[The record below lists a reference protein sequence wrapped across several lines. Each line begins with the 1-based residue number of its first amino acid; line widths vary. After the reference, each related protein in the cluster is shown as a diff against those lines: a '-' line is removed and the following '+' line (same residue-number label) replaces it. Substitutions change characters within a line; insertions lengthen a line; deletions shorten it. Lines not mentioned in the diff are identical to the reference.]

1 MKTCCICP
9 GTSPSPCHPPHDS
22 SPVARTSWLFCLPS
36 ATHVSSL
43 GLHSIVT
50 SSQNHLQIDKIHLVC
65 WVQNIDIKCAGPP
78 NINFP
83 PFHRFRGWYLTVTL
97 SLKMMTRGRGW
108 EVLLPTLTS
117 WPGQKEGW
125 NKYKINIYITLLLD
139 SLSLTSFW
147 CILRPRL
154 KILDSCK
161 LGILPNPLV
170 AWVAQSGHY

>member
-1 MKTCCICP
+1 MKTCCICQ
-9 GTSPSPCHPPHDS
+9 GTAASPCHPPHDS
-22 SPVARTSWLFCLPS
+22 SPVTGTSWLFCLPS

-78 NINFP
+78 NVNFP

-97 SLKMMTRGRGW
+97 SLWREDEDEKCRSRLWQAGQDGR
-108 EVLLPTLTS
+108 
-117 WPGQKEGW
+117 KA
-125 NKYKINIYITLLLD
+125 KINTKSIFTLLCCWIHWASPVFD
-139 SLSLTSFW
+139 ASWVS
-147 CILRPRL
+147 PRL

-170 AWVAQSGHY
+170 AWVAQSGPY

>member
-1 MKTCCICP
+1 MC
-9 GTSPSPCHPPHDS
+9 
-22 SPVARTSWLFCLPS
+22 
-36 ATHVSSL
+36 
-43 GLHSIVT
+43 
-50 SSQNHLQIDKIHLVC
+50 
-65 WVQNIDIKCAGPP
+65 GPP
-78 NINFP
+78 NVNFP

-97 SLKMMTRGRGW
+97 SLKFMTRGRGW
-108 EVLLPTLTS
+108 EVQ
-117 WPGQKEGW
+117 WPGRKEGW

-170 AWVAQSGHY
+170 ACGWLSQDIIKCCLLLAVITFVIWNMEHGWHFSLSFNLFVFCFRLCTLNTYFNNNNLL